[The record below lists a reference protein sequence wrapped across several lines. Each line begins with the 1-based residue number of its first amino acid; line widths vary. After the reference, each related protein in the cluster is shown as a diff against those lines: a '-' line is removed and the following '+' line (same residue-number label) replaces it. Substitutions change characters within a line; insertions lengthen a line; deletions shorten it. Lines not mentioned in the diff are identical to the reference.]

1 MTASM
6 TRRNLLTTA
15 GAMAFSG
22 AIMNNLFAANA
33 EIKPAANASEPFGYC
48 LNTSTISGANLG
60 LSEMIDIAG
69 KAKFGAVEPWLRDI
83 EKFIKAGGVL
93 GDLAKKIE
101 DYGMVIPSAIG
112 FAKWIV
118 DDEQQRTAGIE
129 QMKHDMDLVA
139 QLKGTRI
146 AAPPIGANG
155 GKDAKPELANIVE
168 RYKVLLDLGR
178 KMGVKPELEVW
189 GSSKTLNNL
198 GDAVHVIINAA
209 DADACMLLDVF
220 HLYKGG
226 SSIAGLKLLNA
237 SALGVLH
244 TNDYPADPPREKIN
258 DQDRIYPGDGVA
270 PLKELFITLKQI
282 GWRGYL
288 SVELFNREYWKQSPQ
303 KVAQAAIDKTRA
315 AVQSALG

>member
-118 DDEQQRTAGIE
+118 DDEQQRAAGIE

-237 SALGVLH
+237 SA
-244 TNDYPADPPREKIN
+244 
-258 DQDRIYPGDGVA
+258 
-270 PLKELFITLKQI
+270 
-282 GWRGYL
+282 
-288 SVELFNREYWKQSPQ
+288 
-303 KVAQAAIDKTRA
+303 
-315 AVQSALG
+315 